1 MSSRKAWTGTFG
13 LAGLVVV
20 LLAGAAAADPLAP
33 GATINL
39 DGFPGHAGTAAEDAD
54 FNFTLIFGAGKSWS
68 GTIQGRVSTLDDG
81 GKICFAPRVKA
92 FSFTDPDVDW
102 WKIAEVSLKGYA
114 GWQCEDVEY
123 YDPSSG
129 TVVPDEAARTADGN
143 IVAFDFSTTP
153 IAAGEESQFFYVK
166 TNATEYAAAPY
177 VIRLTFENNLDECQG
192 MWLSQDYYIPTP
204 EPATVA
210 LVGLGLG
217 GLLLRRRRG

>member
-1 MSSRKAWTGTFG
+1 MTGKKAWTGTFG

-39 DGFPGHAGTAAEDAD
+39 DGFAGHAGTSAEDAD
-54 FNFTLIFGAGKSWS
+54 INFTIVFGAGKSWS

-81 GKICFAPRVKA
+81 GKICFSPRVKA

-102 WKIAEVSLKGYA
+102 WKIAQVSLRGYA
-114 GWQCEDVEY
+114 NWQCEDVEY
-123 YDPSSG
+123 ADPSSG
-129 TVVPDEAARTADGN
+129 TVVPDEAARTADGD
-143 IVAFDFSTTP
+143 IVNFDFLTAP
-153 IAAGEESQFFYVK
+153 IAVGEESQFFYVK

-177 VIRLTFENNLDECQG
+177 VIRLTCENDLGGSQG
-192 MWLSQDYYIPTP
+192 AWLSQDYYLPTP
-204 EPATVA
+204 EPATLA